1 MALSLQEHLMK
12 SDKMSNEVSV
22 ILHYSPDNPEMAN
35 QFAATLTSIFN
46 QTTLPIEILV
56 ICKSGNT
63 RPVFETD
70 SIPLIIIPDEGN
82 LSRSLNTAVKAA
94 RGQYLVYID
103 NAGAEVILKRSF
115 NDTVLLMTEK
125 YVRIGMLYA
134 DYDLVTDGQ
143 SREIRLLKHHAGRLR
158 DNQDYGK
165 VFLFSKAALETV
177 GGLDESLKLKTLY
190 DLRLKLSE
198 KFELIH
204 IANKMDG
211 SLYRI
216 VAEGTKHNVF
226 DYLLASKEAQMEA
239 ENVLTA
245 HLKRIGAY
253 LTPGNGFH
261 KRPDLK
267 ENYEYMASVIIPVY
281 RRPEFIATALGS
293 VFQQTVK
300 NIEIIVVVNGGPLD
314 PTVAEVRR
322 YMPEGDLYDGSRPPV
337 RLVAA
342 DINNIGLSLDF
353 GVKLARGR
361 YYVQLDSDDRLK
373 PDAVEKIVAVFN
385 LDEKIGMVIGSY
397 EVWEKKL
404 NGEFVQMAQIPVVTH
419 AEWTDANGRN
429 NLLHIN
435 GAGAPRSIP
444 IRIIKEMGYFGIND
458 EPYARNYGEDYDLVL
473 KISEKYRIG
482 RVWDPIYDVV
492 RHAGGT
498 DHSIDQN
505 TIDRNDEA
513 KDYMRLETVRRRIK
527 LNATGN
533 GQD

>member
-1 MALSLQEHLMK
+1 MNTDHRLG
-12 SDKMSNEVSV
+12 EVSV
-22 ILHYSPDNPEMAN
+22 ILHYSPEMAK
-35 QFAATLTSIFN
+35 QCAATLTSVIN
-46 QTTLPIEILV
+46 QTTLPVEIIA
-56 ICKSGNT
+56 ICKPGQE
-63 RPVFETD
+63 PVFETATVPVKV
-70 SIPLIIIPDEGN
+70 IAANGTLGKV
-82 LSRSLNTAVKAA
+82 LNECDKVAG
-94 RGQYLVYID
+94 GQYLIYID
-103 NAGAEVILKRSF
+103 NSGAEVILKQSF
-115 NDTVLLMTEK
+115 SDAALLMTEK
-125 YVRIGMLYA
+125 YNRFGMLYA
-134 DYDLVTDGQ
+134 DYDLITGDQ
-143 SREIRLLKHHAGRLR
+143 KKEIRLLKHHEGRLR

-165 VFLFSKAALETV
+165 VFLFTKAALESV
-177 GGLDESLKLKTLY
+177 NGFDESLKFKTLY
-190 DLRLKLSE
+190 DIRFRLSE
-198 KFELIH
+198 KFDLIH
-204 IANKMDG
+204 IANKVDG

-226 DYLLASKEAQMEA
+226 DYLLASREAQIEA
-239 ENVLTA
+239 ENVLTE

-253 LTPGNGFH
+253 LAPGQGFQ
-261 KRPDLK
+261 KRPDLNEK
-267 ENYEYMASVIIPVY
+267 YEYLASVIIPVY

-293 VFQQTVK
+293 VFSQTVK

-322 YMPEGDLYDGSRPPV
+322 YLPGGDLYDATRPPV
-337 RLVAA
+337 RLVVA

-353 GVKLARGR
+353 GVKIARGR

-373 PDAVEKIVAVFN
+373 PEAVEKIVAVYN
-385 LDEKIGMVIGSY
+385 SDENIGMVIGSY
-397 EVWEKKL
+397 EVWEKKID
-404 NGEFVQMAQIPVVTH
+404 GEFVRMKEVPVVTH

-444 IRIIKEMGYFGIND
+444 IKIIREMGYFGIND

-482 RVWDPIYDVV
+482 RVWEPIYDVV

-513 KDYMRLETVRRRIK
+513 KDFMRLETVRRRKK
-527 LNATGN
+527 LNKAG
-533 GQD
+533 